1 MMEKAAIEIRNSEN
15 ALLAKINVGKLV
27 ETRAENRTYR
37 PNLELVRD
45 RVSEGLEEEAKN
57 LKKTMMMLQNKID
70 HLKYVLNQ
78 TNLYIPR

>member
-1 MMEKAAIEIRNSEN
+1 MEKAAIEIRNSEN